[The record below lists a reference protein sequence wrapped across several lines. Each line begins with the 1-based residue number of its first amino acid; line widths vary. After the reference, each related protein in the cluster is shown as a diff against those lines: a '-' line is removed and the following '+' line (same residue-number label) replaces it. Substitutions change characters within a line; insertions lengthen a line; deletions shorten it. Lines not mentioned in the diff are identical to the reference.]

1 MVEYFVEALDSVML
15 IMPWSERRSRRDR
28 DQVLILVKSIQDAA
42 DKVLAQIPD
51 VMRTVVLGGSG
62 GAMDDAFT
70 EVEKDWKKLEENI
83 LAALPTGWHCV
94 QCTFYN
100 EVAGQYGNQR
110 CQMCEAHMPRRVQRQ
125 ISDTY
130 ESLRKLQL
138 RRVAEEE
145 KMLQREIKER
155 QMEKAQTQ
163 ERLKQLRGKESVI
176 DVEIA
181 KEKRK
186 YNAIAERQFERM
198 FHKN

>member
-1 MVEYFVEALDSVML
+1 VRVCVCYSAS
-15 IMPWSERRSRRDR
+15 
-28 DQVLILVKSIQDAA
+28 
-42 DKVLAQIPD
+42 
-51 VMRTVVLGGSG
+51 
-62 GAMDDAFT
+62 
-70 EVEKDWKKLEENI
+70 ENI
-83 LAALPTGWHCV
+83 LRPFTNHTVSNSQSPGENP
-94 QCTFYN
+94 CTTSN
-100 EVAGQYGNQR
+100 TL
-110 CQMCEAHMPRRVQRQ
+110 CQVQRQ

>member
-1 MVEYFVEALDSVML
+1 
-15 IMPWSERRSRRDR
+15 
-28 DQVLILVKSIQDAA
+28 
-42 DKVLAQIPD
+42 
-51 VMRTVVLGGSG
+51 
-62 GAMDDAFT
+62 
-70 EVEKDWKKLEENI
+70 
-83 LAALPTGWHCV
+83 
-94 QCTFYN
+94 
-100 EVAGQYGNQR
+100 
-110 CQMCEAHMPRRVQRQ
+110 MCEAHMPRRVQRQ

>member
-100 EVAGQYGNQR
+100 EVAGQYGDD
-110 CQMCEAHMPRRVQRQ
+110 
-125 ISDTY
+125 I
-130 ESLRKLQL
+130 
-138 RRVAEEE
+138 
-145 KMLQREIKER
+145 
-155 QMEKAQTQ
+155 
-163 ERLKQLRGKESVI
+163 
-176 DVEIA
+176 
-181 KEKRK
+181 
-186 YNAIAERQFERM
+186 
-198 FHKN
+198 